1 MKGLFQKLGFKKENS
16 DIQVNTQSQDKE
28 FFKDIQEVQNR
39 LDSVNSRYDLTSDN
53 DLVESLI
60 YEQRSL
66 ESRYQYLIKTA
77 KEKGIKSN
85 IKTRI

>member
-28 FFKDIQEVQNR
+28 FFEDIQEVQNR

>member
-60 YEQRSL
+60 YEQRAL
-66 ESRYQYLIKTA
+66 ESRYHYLIKTA